1 MKDILEKLNKSV
13 GVKGSMIVTSDG
25 ITVASVLGKDMDENL
40 VAAMASN
47 TIHNAKKA
55 LKKLEAQTFD
65 QFVLTAT
72 YGKMVFVDVGVAFIV
87 VVTDKEIHLDQT
99 LIDVSSAAYRIRSL
113 GHLNV

>member
-55 LKKLEAQTFD
+55 LK
-65 QFVLTAT
+65 
-72 YGKMVFVDVGVAFIV
+72 
-87 VVTDKEIHLDQT
+87 
-99 LIDVSSAAYRIRSL
+99 
-113 GHLNV
+113 N